1 MLVLGLLLLAVTG
14 AFAGLLIAANLS
26 GGPDYG
32 VTVLG
37 NHVVTLNS
45 LAIFL
50 AGIALTLIMGFGC
63 ALIASGSARVRRRRL
78 SVH

>member
-1 MLVLGLLLLAVTG
+1 MLALGLLLLAVTG
-14 AFAGLLIAANLS
+14 AFVGLLIAANLS

-37 NHVVTLNS
+37 NHIVTLNS

-50 AGIALTLIMGFGC
+50 RE
-63 ALIASGSARVRRRRL
+63 SP
-78 SVH
+78 